1 MTRND
6 EEERKKVTEGSC
18 VGHLPARS
26 IYYTSINDSRKSKQ
40 LPAQKVPALRSSST
54 FPFLMKKRRCILLLT
69 CLGLILTSHAQQRC
83 VQNQLQI
90 LRRRARRTETHE
102 SRALRLTPSLYFG
115 SKHIELREIGSGETK
130 SVVPNHATLPFPR
143 TSNFLC
149 IKLGLKQR

>member
-1 MTRND
+1 
-6 EEERKKVTEGSC
+6 
-18 VGHLPARS
+18 
-26 IYYTSINDSRKSKQ
+26 
-40 LPAQKVPALRSSST
+40 
-54 FPFLMKKRRCILLLT
+54 MKKRRFILLLT

-115 SKHIELREIGSGETK
+115 SEHIELREIGSGETK

-143 TSNFLC
+143 TSSFLC
-149 IKLGLKQR
+149 IKLGLK